1 MIIETEIRLDLND
14 VIKDYL
20 NDVIKDYFLIYRKVN
35 GIMGDNITLNF
46 IVITLDTVKITLP

>member
-35 GIMGDNITLNF
+35 GIMGDNIALNF
-46 IVITLDTVKITLP
+46 IVITLDTVNITLP

>member
-20 NDVIKDYFLIYRKVN
+20 NDVIKDCFLIYRKVN